1 MRVVIL
7 VLNNMIGINIFRR
20 YNIFSVRMLFWKRRI
35 ENKMNIE
42 DLIMK
47 VRNKKKGRKLVIM
60 NVLRKIEVIGCF

>member
-35 ENKMNIE
+35 ENKMNIK

>member
-20 YNIFSVRMLFWKRRI
+20 YNIFNVRMLFWKRRI